1 MKPPCR
7 TGVEMAEELGISKYQ
22 FAAFMRHDKNAPRP
36 KLDNR
41 LTANHRICW
50 YDRREV
56 LAWWKAKNDSLG

>member
-1 MKPPCR
+1 MRPPLR

-22 FAAFMRHDKNAPRP
+22 WAIFMRHDKNAPRP

-41 LTANHRICW
+41 KIAVHQTCW

-56 LAWWKAKNDSLG
+56 LAWWKAKNDTLG